1 MGLTT
6 LQRAEKQL
14 KEHGD
19 IPATDIVQVVVLS
32 NGQVDVRY
40 HFSEANNLILLA
52 IQGTIRA
59 LDIMHTAYREN
70 LLKAVA
76 EAEAERSSKH

>member
-1 MGLTT
+1 MGKSC
-6 LQRAEKQL
+6 LQRAREQL
-14 KEHGD
+14 DTHEGETL
-19 IPATDIVQVVVLS
+19 TDIVQIVVAA

-40 HFSEANNLILLA
+40 HFSENANLILLA

-70 LLKAVA
+70 LIRLAA
-76 EAEAERSSKH
+76 EVEAERSTLQ

>member
-1 MGLTT
+1 MSLTT
-6 LQRAEKQL
+6 LQRAENQL
-14 KEHGD
+14 KEHTD
-19 IPATDIVQVVVLS
+19 IPATDIVQVVVLQ

-40 HFSEANNLILLA
+40 HFSERANLILLA

-70 LLKAVA
+70 LLRAVA
-76 EAEAERSSKH
+76 EAEAEQSTLQ